1 MKPFN
6 NPPQLN
12 TTRRFPDNM
21 ASAHALTL
29 KAKLGEK
36 GNTKGSPYALPAF
49 NITTIQGINAAF
61 NAFET
66 LGASGLLAVSNSA
79 LKHFGEGDPITGLEV
94 ASAYIAARAKR
105 STVKV
110 ATHLDHGDYT
120 TEAGRKVVQGAVQH
134 LTSVMADNSTDHANK
149 RGRSLE
155 ENIGFTRE
163 VVNMAHPLGVSVE
176 GELGVLAGE
185 EDEDTKSEV
194 STYTNPDEF
203 EQFVKETGVLMVAP
217 TIGTMHGPNKG
228 KPGTK
233 VHLNIALAHELLKI
247 ADRIQPAT
255 IFVAHGASTLYPKVV
270 EYAVEQ
276 LAGLGSGMTDR
287 FSQIW
292 KDFVGTDWEQIQGLI
307 GAGFAKINTDT
318 ENRQTF
324 LSGLLGAVNENA
336 AKVDI
341 RWYDKKTTE
350 ALTQSYLVKCIMA
363 GNYGVWH
370 EPKINVDQ
378 FKFDLHVSLA
388 DTLKNAR

>member
-1 MKPFN
+1 MHPYNKP
-6 NPPQLN
+6 PKLN
-12 TTRRFPDNM
+12 TTRRFSDNL
-21 ASAHALTL
+21 ASAHALAL

-36 GNTKGSPYALPAF
+36 GNSKGESYALPAF

-61 NAFET
+61 DAFET
-66 LGASGLLAVSNSA
+66 LGASGVLAVSNSA
-79 LKHFGEGDPITGLEV
+79 LKHFGSGDPITGLEI
-94 ASAYIAARAKR
+94 AAGYIEARAKR
-105 STVKV
+105 SSVKV

-120 TEAGRKVVQGAVQH
+120 SEAGRKVVQGAVQH

-149 RGRSLE
+149 CARSLE

-185 EDEDTKSEV
+185 EDEDTKSEI

-203 EQFVKETGVLMVAP
+203 EQFINETGVLMIAP

-233 VHLNIALAHELLKI
+233 VKLNIELAHELLKI
-247 ADRIQPAT
+247 ADRIQPET
-255 IFVAHGASTLYPKVV
+255 IFVAHGASTLYSQVV

-276 LAGLGSGMTDR
+276 LESLGADMSEKYGQT
-287 FSQIW
+287 W
-292 KDFVGTDWEQIQGLI
+292 KNFVGTDWEQIQGLI

-324 LSGLLGAVNENA
+324 LSALLGAVNENA
-336 AKVDI
+336 AKIDI
-341 RWYDKKTTE
+341 RWYDKKTTD
-350 ALTQSYLVKCIMA
+350 ALTQSYLIKLIMA
-363 GNYGVWH
+363 DNYGVWH
-370 EPKINVDQ
+370 EPKIDVKK
-378 FKFDLHVSLA
+378 FKFDLHASLA
-388 DTLKNAR
+388 DALKNAQ